1 MYRNYH
7 ITADSFGSDIP
18 QNWEEIADY
27 LNDLIDSALESTDG
41 AFDPAHD
48 DTGLSAEGHDII
60 DDIWERYCAGEIE
73 GAPAPM

>member
-1 MYRNYH
+1 MTYH

-27 LNDLIDSALESTDG
+27 LNDLIDSALESADG

-48 DTGLSAEGHDII
+48 DTGLSAEGHDIV
-60 DDIWERYCAGEIE
+60 DGIWERYCAGQID
-73 GAPAPM
+73 GAPLPV